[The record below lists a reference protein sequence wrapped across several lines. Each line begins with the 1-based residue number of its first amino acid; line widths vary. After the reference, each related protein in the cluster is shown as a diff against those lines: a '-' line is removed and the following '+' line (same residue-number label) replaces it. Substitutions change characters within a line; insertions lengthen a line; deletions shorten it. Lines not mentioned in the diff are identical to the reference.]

1 MGVLKD
7 LLDSG
12 AWGTAASCVPDWPL
26 GPQDGDT
33 AGSTQ
38 RSCLSAHLKW
48 AETKLSSLRAERQ
61 QYGRGARANLA
72 AEIAE
77 WEQYVADEHEAQA
90 QQPGPSRS
98 NWNGAGPSNG
108 AASGDRNPPRHRS
121 GGDSEDARR
130 RENHSLI
137 QIQTYSSFLLCPSSV
152 LFIFTLHLC
161 VCLPALLTCSGALR
175 TRPSAGRGTRLVRTG
190 TALASAAIARPDQ
203 RRRLRWRLQRHL
215 SPSGRWIF

>member
-1 MGVLKD
+1 MSKFEIWQADTAVRAMGVLKD

-38 RSCLSAHLKW
+38 RSRLSAHLKW

-77 WEQYVADEHEAQA
+77 WEQTSTKPRHSSQGRHEATGMALDQA
-90 QQPGPSRS
+90 TE
-98 NWNGAGPSNG
+98 
-108 AASGDRNPPRHRS
+108 PP
-121 GGDSEDARR
+121 
-130 RENHSLI
+130 
-137 QIQTYSSFLLCPSSV
+137 V
-152 LFIFTLHLC
+152 
-161 VCLPALLTCSGALR
+161 
-175 TRPSAGRGTRLVRTG
+175 G
-190 TALASAAIARPDQ
+190 TAI
-203 RRRLRWRLQRHL
+203 RHATGAEVT
-215 SPSGRWIF
+215 PRTPKITV

>member
-1 MGVLKD
+1 MGHCR
-7 LLDSG
+7 LLCAGLAPRAAGWRHRRIDAAQPPFSPPQVGRNQAELATCRTTAVRARGKSQPRSG
-12 AWGTAASCVPDWPL
+12 DCGV
-26 GPQDGDT
+26 G
-33 AGSTQ
+33 
-38 RSCLSAHLKW
+38 
-48 AETKLSSLRAERQ
+48 
-61 QYGRGARANLA
+61 
-72 AEIAE
+72 
-77 WEQYVADEHEAQA
+77 ADEHEAQA

-121 GGDSEDARR
+121 GGDSEDA
-130 RENHSLI
+130 ENHSLI

-203 RRRLRWRLQRHL
+203 RRRRRWRLQRHL